1 MFDKTKKLLATVTGV
16 SGIRWLF
23 AYIKNEVGITWARFR
38 EEVQRA
44 KRFERHGEDDLT
56 ITHEELMARWGV
68 DEKNKESVIFSLRLA
83 QVLFF
88 IPSLFVLFNL
98 SGIVEWANPVI
109 MLFVACSCLL
119 TSAVYILIY
128 EWKIRLIKNQIR
140 FMPFLAWLFS
150 WG

>member
-1 MFDKTKKLLATVTGV
+1 MFDKTKKLVATVTGIE
-16 SGIRWLF
+16 GIRGLV

-44 KRFERHGEDDLT
+44 KRFERREESEWE
-56 ITHEELMARWGV
+56 ITHEELMKRWGV
-68 DEKNKESVIFSLRLA
+68 DEKNKKNIILSLRIA
-83 QVLFF
+83 QFLFF

>member
-23 AYIKNEVGITWARFR
+23 AYIKNEVGVTWARFQ
-38 EEVQRA
+38 EEVRRA
-44 KRFERHGEDDLT
+44 KHFERHGEDDLT

-68 DEKNKESVIFSLRLA
+68 DEKNKKNIILSLRIA
-83 QVLFF
+83 QFLFF

-109 MLFVACSCLL
+109 MLFVAGSCLL

-140 FMPFLAWLFS
+140 FIPFLAWLFS